1 MPDPIS
7 WSLALP
13 YFAAALAFGYFVG
26 SVPFGLIFTR
36 MAGLG
41 DVRKIGSGNIGATNV
56 LRTGNIPIAVGTL
69 LADVLK
75 GTFAYM
81 ITEHNYGIDMALLA
95 GFGAYLG
102 HCFPVWLGFKGG
114 KGVAVYLGVLI
125 PILFKVALAF
135 SAIWVIVAGL
145 TRISSMAGI
154 AAAMITPLS
163 LFILGY
169 AQAGEVFVLM
179 SIILVIKH
187 RSNIQRMLKG
197 EESKIGD

>member
-26 SVPFGLIFTR
+26 SIPFGLIFTR

-56 LRTGNIPIAVGTL
+56 LRTGNIPIAVATL

-81 ITEHNYGIDMALLA
+81 ITEHFYGIDMALLA
-95 GFGAYLG
+95 GLGAYLG

-125 PILFKVALAF
+125 PILLKAALAF

-179 SIILVIKH
+179 TIILVFKH
-187 RSNIQRMLKG
+187 RSNIQRILKG